1 MAEEW
6 TDWAC
11 FPFQNEQKLVP
22 SQPVEHFCSVS
33 GGRAVDLRDPSLK
46 KIPAGLGGRVCIV
59 RCYRERACQ
68 IPEVF
73 TVMSVPGGWG
83 GVGFPQ
89 SDPPRLWGD
98 SLFLGFRGGAG
109 ICSLSWILLPL
120 ALGFLNF
127 SSH

>member
-1 MAEEW
+1 M
-6 TDWAC
+6 
-11 FPFQNEQKLVP
+11 VP

-33 GGRAVDLRDPSLK
+33 GGRQGGGPQGPIVK

-59 RCYRERACQ
+59 RCYREQACQ

-98 SLFLGFRGGAG
+98 SLFLGLRGGAG
-109 ICSLSWILLPL
+109 ICSPSWILLPL
-120 ALGFLNF
+120 ALGFLNV